1 MGGSINDERTVDEW
15 IDVEWLWVIGWMN
28 KLKRNIDELMLV
40 ETQRWVRI
48 DNEMNEFIFN
58 GWMGVW
64 IYI

>member
-1 MGGSINDERTVDEW
+1 
-15 IDVEWLWVIGWMN
+15 VIGWMN